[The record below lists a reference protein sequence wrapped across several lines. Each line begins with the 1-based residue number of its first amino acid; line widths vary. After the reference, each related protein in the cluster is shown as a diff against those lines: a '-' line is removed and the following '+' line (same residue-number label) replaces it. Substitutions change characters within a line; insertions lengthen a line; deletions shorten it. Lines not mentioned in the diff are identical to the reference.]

1 MDNFLDSLK
10 FIAFLI
16 LIGSGLVWAFIS
28 EVKRWSDISRK
39 ETEWKEAM
47 QAARLTKIRDPYK
60 TIDRSRNPLF
70 APYFGKL
77 DVFQQGHKTGF
88 HTRPAVFNAY
98 VGQMQGWNVLMSVL
112 TYNTDVERKH
122 SRFQRICLLV
132 GDMRLWPYF
141 RIFPHGAK
149 IQNRARWWLVEEY
162 RRVQPV
168 AFQTS
173 DASAS
178 FLQAYEVTTM
188 LDSVATSAAFPKLFS
203 AELQNSLLALPFH
216 LYVEA
221 QDAGLAV
228 WTSPETPG
236 ATLLQSALAVGN
248 MLRARSIFAALGPLR
263 LDAR

>member
-47 QAARLTKIRDPYK
+47 QAARLTKIREPYK

-112 TYNTDVERKH
+112 TYNTDVKHKH

-141 RIFPHGAK
+141 RIFPHGGGWWK
-149 IQNRARWWLVEEY
+149 NTGECNRW
-162 RRVQPV
+162 P
-168 AFQTS
+168 FKP
-173 DASAS
+173 
-178 FLQAYEVTTM
+178 
-188 LDSVATSAAFPKLFS
+188 ATP
-203 AELQNSLLALPFH
+203 
-216 LYVEA
+216 
-221 QDAGLAV
+221 
-228 WTSPETPG
+228 
-236 ATLLQSALAVGN
+236 
-248 MLRARSIFAALGPLR
+248 PLR
-263 LDAR
+263 SFRPMRSRRCSIVWPPAPPFRSCSARNCSILSWHCHSTSMSRRKTLGLRSGLRPRPPGPRFCTPRSPWETCFARDLSWQL